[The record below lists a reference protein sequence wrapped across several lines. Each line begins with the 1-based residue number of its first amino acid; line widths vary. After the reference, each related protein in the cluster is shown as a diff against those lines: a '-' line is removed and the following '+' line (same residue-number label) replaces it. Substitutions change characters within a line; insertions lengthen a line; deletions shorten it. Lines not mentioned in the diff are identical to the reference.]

1 MTKKCEVK
9 LKTPKGPPLMALNLQ
24 WTGLQRLPHAN
35 TPTSPQWFYN
45 TTTPSNTNTD
55 TNTESLTCHYNK
67 PTPTPT
73 HQRSRRRRFCNK
85 FPKSTP
91 PWWRHHNTI
100 MVVSQVVIH
109 NPKYEHNNIS
119 QLRLRSWP
127 IHCER
132 QVYKSLFVHE
142 IVRCWDRVPCHC
154 QAIFK
159 FYVLHFIIDIPQK
172 TQTRTLR

>member
-1 MTKKCEVK
+1 MPLQQATTLARRRLFCKNFPTS
-9 LKTPKGPPLMALNLQ
+9 TPK
-24 WTGLQRLPHAN
+24 
-35 TPTSPQWFYN
+35 
-45 TTTPSNTNTD
+45 
-55 TNTESLTCHYNK
+55 
-67 PTPTPT
+67 
-73 HQRSRRRRFCNK
+73 
-85 FPKSTP
+85 
-91 PWWRHHNTI
+91 WWRHHNTI

-172 TQTRTLR
+172 TQTRTLRWTLDLIRVEPGSKSWTPCKGVINAQPSQQWSQWL